1 MLSESSIWSLWTPF
15 WDPLSTFGCPLGL
28 LWVPFGRP
36 LGVIW
41 VPCAPLKI
49 LKILETPSAQLFGRF
64 GVAKGSYRWPPRDP
78 IGAPNASR
86 WDPDV
91 VWMIPNAVFG
101 SFFGHIRQK
110 NTDFWNIKIPS
121 SFSLSNDMA
130 KGPDE
135 RKLSFWWPFCRPEA
149 ASWSSFLELP

>member
-1 MLSESSIWSLWTPF
+1 MTILEVQGRQRGSPGRPQDAPGRLQERTGPDIKNLTTSGWLRNLPGSVLGA
-15 WDPLSTFGCPLGL
+15 PLAA

-86 WDPDV
+86 
-91 VWMIPNAVFG
+91 
-101 SFFGHIRQK
+101 
-110 NTDFWNIKIPS
+110 
-121 SFSLSNDMA
+121 
-130 KGPDE
+130 
-135 RKLSFWWPFCRPEA
+135 
-149 ASWSSFLELP
+149 